1 MRRLHMTNQPS
12 DTDSKDETNAQ
23 LVQQSTFKDVP
34 TIQNNDAAG
43 EEDAPVDVASS
54 TTTTPEMKLPPK
66 WKILAAYF
74 GFISF
79 WPILAFVQVYLRAHE
94 FDVDTFLT
102 VKGLLDAA
110 APDDNGSWDRNDMIL
125 ELPPLSPAERMVDAL
140 FGPNQVDRRGF

>member
-1 MRRLHMTNQPS
+1 MSGWEKPHQRKITKQ
-12 DTDSKDETNAQ
+12 EGAG
-23 LVQQSTFKDVP
+23 
-34 TIQNNDAAG
+34 IQHPG
-43 EEDAPVDVASS
+43 
-54 TTTTPEMKLPPK
+54 
-66 WKILAAYF
+66 
-74 GFISF
+74 
-79 WPILAFVQVYLRAHE
+79 ILAFVQVYLRAHE